1 MRGTVTDIIPFS
13 VNDGP
18 GIRTSV
24 FLKGCPLHCRW
35 CHNPE
40 AQKPGPQ
47 VMVNESRCVH
57 CGACAVCP
65 AGARGAHGEL
75 DSARCTGCGTCV
87 SVCPAEACR
96 ISGKEM
102 TPEEVL
108 ARILPDRP
116 FFRSRGGVTLSGG
129 EPMEQPAFAA
139 ALAILL
145 HRENIHVAV
154 ETCGYAAPEAYEA
167 ILPYTG
173 LFLFDWKVTDPEEHR
188 KWTGQDNRLIRENLE
203 MLYREGAEIILRCP
217 VIPGVNDTPE
227 HFRGI
232 AALTEAFPRIR
243 QVDLLP
249 YHALGN
255 NKRRQLGLPEDGF
268 KAPDE
273 ETAARWQKELQAA
286 CRVPVCR

>member
-1 MRGTVTDIIPFS
+1 MQGIVTDIIPFS

-24 FLKGCPLHCRW
+24 FFKGCPLRCRW

-40 AQKPGPQ
+40 TQRHEPQ
-47 VMVNESRCVH
+47 VMVLDSRCVH
-57 CGACAVCP
+57 CGVCSACP
-65 AGARGAHGEL
+65 SGARGPHGEL
-75 DSARCTGCGTCV
+75 DSSRCTGCGLCV
-87 SVCPAEACR
+87 SACPAEACR

-102 TPEEVL
+102 TVEAVL

-116 FFRSRGGVTLSGG
+116 FFRSRGGVTLTGG
-129 EPMEQPAFAA
+129 EPMEQPAFVAE
-139 ALAILL
+139 LAEMLYGQG
-145 HRENIHVAV
+145 IHTAV
-154 ETCGYAAPEAYEA
+154 ETCGYASGDAFRE
-167 ILPYTG
+167 ILPYAG
-173 LFLFDWKVTDPEEHR
+173 LFLYDWKITDPEQHR
-188 KWTGQDNRLIRENLE
+188 EWTGRDNRLIRENLE
-203 MLYREGAEIILRCP
+203 LLCREGAEVILRCP

-232 AALTEAFPRIR
+232 AELTEKLPGIR

-255 NKRRQLGLPEDGF
+255 NKRCQLGLPKDGF
-268 KAPDE
+268 EPPDE
-273 ETAARWQKELQAA
+273 ETAARWQKELGEL

>member
-1 MRGTVTDIIPFS
+1 MRGIVTDIIPFS

-47 VMVNESRCVH
+47 GMVNESRCVH

-102 TPEEVL
+102 TPEEVV

-116 FFRSRGGVTLSGG
+116 FFRERGGVTLSGG
-129 EPMEQPAFAA
+129 ERR
-139 ALAILL
+139 IL
-145 HRENIHVAV
+145 
-154 ETCGYAAPEAYEA
+154 
-167 ILPYTG
+167 
-173 LFLFDWKVTDPEEHR
+173 
-188 KWTGQDNRLIRENLE
+188 NL
-203 MLYREGAEIILRCP
+203 L
-217 VIPGVNDTPE
+217 
-227 HFRGI
+227 
-232 AALTEAFPRIR
+232 
-243 QVDLLP
+243 
-249 YHALGN
+249 
-255 NKRRQLGLPEDGF
+255 
-268 KAPDE
+268 
-273 ETAARWQKELQAA
+273 
-286 CRVPVCR
+286 